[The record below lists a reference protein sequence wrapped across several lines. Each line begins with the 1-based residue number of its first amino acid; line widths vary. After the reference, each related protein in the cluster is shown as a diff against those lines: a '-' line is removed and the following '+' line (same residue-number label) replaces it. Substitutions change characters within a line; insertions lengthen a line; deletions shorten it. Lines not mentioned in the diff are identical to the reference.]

1 MDKLQGFSPV
11 HSNVRSLLTKGADI
25 DHYLRGFDII
35 GLSET
40 WLIEKVDPSLL
51 ENYEIYNNIR

>member
-11 HSNVRSLLTKGADI
+11 HSNVRSLLTKGAEI
-25 DHYLRGFDII
+25 DHYFRGFNII

-40 WLIEKVDPSLL
+40 WLTEKVDSSLL
-51 ENYEIYNNIR
+51 ENYQIYDNIR